1 MVMSFGKAMTII
13 KNSLAFNR
21 PHHVQ
26 WFVTRRCNY
35 RCRSCGVWQEPD
47 DVELSTKEVKVGLD
61 VLREMGVVDVVFS
74 GGNPLLRN
82 DFEEIL
88 RYASKHFIVTV
99 YDNGSLA
106 AQKIDALRYAD
117 FVAISIDSLDPK
129 KNDYMKGVQGAWK
142 RAMEAVEKLKES
154 GVNVCVS
161 PTISQLNLYEIL
173 DLTRYFLDRGVPVW
187 YCLYSYDVPE
197 DFRGAFS
204 IGEAMDEYVITDR
217 DGLVR
222 LCEDLMRLRREYGGI
237 LMTDEVLSALAD
249 LYSTGRRT
257 WRCKALQ
264 NFFVINHLG
273 QVSGCHVHK
282 PVASIF
288 ELPRVWDSEKLDS
301 LRKAYSECARCTYL
315 CYIFYSLHGDPI
327 GKLRIARQH
336 WRNAKLFLRRRR

>member
-1 MVMSFGKAMTII
+1 MSLSKVITII
-13 KNSLAFNR
+13 KRSLAFNR

-26 WFVTRRCNY
+26 WFITRRCNY
-35 RCRSCGVWQEPD
+35 RCRSCSVWQELD
-47 DVELSTKEVKVGLD
+47 GRELSTKEVKAGLD
-61 VLREMGVVDVVFS
+61 VLREMGVIDVVFS

-82 DFEEIL
+82 DLEEIL

-106 AQKIDALRYAD
+106 AQKIDVLRHAD

-129 KNDYMKGVQGAWK
+129 KNDYMKGVEGAWRK
-142 RAMEAVEKLKES
+142 SMEAIEKLKKS
-154 GVNVCVS
+154 GINVCVS

-173 DLTRYFLDRGVPVW
+173 DLTKYFLDRGVPVW
-187 YCLYSYDVPE
+187 YCLYSYDLPE

-204 IGEAMDEYVITDR
+204 IGEAMDEYVITDG
-217 DGLVR
+217 DGFLR
-222 LCEDLMRLRREYGGI
+222 LCEELMRLRRKYGRI
-237 LMTDEVLSALAD
+237 LMTDEVLSALAS

-257 WRCKALQ
+257 WKCKALQ
-264 NFFVINHLG
+264 SFFVVNHLG

-288 ELPRVWDSEKLDS
+288 KLPRVWNSEELEA
-301 LRKAYSECARCTYL
+301 LRKTYSECTRCMYL

-327 GKLRIARQH
+327 GKLRIVRQH
-336 WRNAKLFLRRRR
+336 WRSAKLFLRR